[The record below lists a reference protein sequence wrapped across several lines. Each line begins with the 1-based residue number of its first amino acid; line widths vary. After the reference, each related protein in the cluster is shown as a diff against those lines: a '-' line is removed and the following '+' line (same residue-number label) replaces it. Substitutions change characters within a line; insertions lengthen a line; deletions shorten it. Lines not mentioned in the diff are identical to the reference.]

1 MVIENSYNTKINPE
15 GLQLEEKVVLIRR
28 VAKVVKG
35 GRHLRF
41 NALVVVGDGGGHVGA
56 GMGKADAVPDAVR
69 KGVAIARSNLMKVPI
84 RENTIPHV
92 YVSKFGAST
101 VLVKPAAPGT
111 GIVAGGGVRAVM
123 EMAGI
128 TDVVTKAHGSSN
140 PINVVKATLRAL
152 ANLRDPIEELA
163 RRRPDLAEKQRFR
176 SEERRREFAQ
186 LQGGV
191 SKPVAEPE
199 PLPSEASD
207 ALEID
212 VKEDELS
219 TVTTMD
225 VLGEPETPDTEVETL
240 FEEDTERDN

>member
-1 MVIENSYNTKINPE
+1 MAIDDSYNTRINPE
-15 GLQLEEKVVLIRR
+15 ELQLEEKVVHIRR

-41 NALVVVGDGGGHVGA
+41 NALVVIGDGEGHVGA

-69 KGVAIARSNLMKVPI
+69 KGVAIARSNLLKVPL

-92 YVSKFGAST
+92 YISKFGAST
-101 VLVKPAAPGT
+101 VLVRPAAPGT

-140 PINVVKATLRAL
+140 PINVVKATLKAL
-152 ANLRDPIEELA
+152 ANLRDPIEDLA

-176 SEERRREFAQ
+176 SEEKHRDLVR
-186 LQGGV
+186 LQGDAPKPFAKSDLPPEV
-191 SKPVAEPE
+191 SATPDADIDE
-199 PLPSEASD
+199 SEMVTDTPADS
-207 ALEID
+207 LE
-212 VKEDELS
+212 ES
-219 TVTTMD
+219 AA
-225 VLGEPETPDTEVETL
+225 PETNTDVVS
-240 FEEDTERDN
+240 EEDAERDN

>member
-1 MVIENSYNTKINPE
+1 MAIDDSYNTKINPE
-15 GLQLEEKVVLIRR
+15 ELQLEEKVVHIRR

-41 NALVVVGDGGGHVGA
+41 NALVVIGDGEGHVGA

-69 KGVAIARSNLMKVPI
+69 KGVAIARSNLLKVPL

-92 YVSKFGAST
+92 YISKFGAST
-101 VLVKPAAPGT
+101 VLVRPAAPGT

-140 PINVVKATLRAL
+140 PINVVKATLKAL
-152 ANLRDPIEELA
+152 ANLRDPIEDLA

-176 SEERRREFAQ
+176 SEERRRDLAR
-186 LQGGV
+186 LQGDAP
-191 SKPVAEPE
+191 KPVAKAELPPE
-199 PLPSEASD
+199 VSATLDADIDESEMVTDTPADS
-207 ALEID
+207 LE
-212 VKEDELS
+212 ES
-219 TVTTMD
+219 AA
-225 VLGEPETPDTEVETL
+225 PETNTDIVS
-240 FEEDTERDN
+240 EEDVERDN